1 MSILHSAWR
10 IWAKTIGS
18 KIGDDRESDIA
29 AILRTIWVWTHLV
42 ACFFIIAHNGVKL
55 GWF

>member
-1 MSILHSAWR
+1 MLNLHRAWR

-18 KIGDDRESDIA
+18 KIGDDCESDIA
-29 AILRTIWVWTHLV
+29 AILRTVWVTTHLV

>member
-1 MSILHSAWR
+1 MKKAWR

-18 KIGDDRESDIA
+18 KIGDDLESDIA
-29 AILRTIWVWTHLV
+29 AIFRTVWVITHLV

-55 GWF
+55 DWF